1 MRLQRLI
8 CSTFTAGVVLS
19 SSLLQAQP
27 SPGPLEQPGG
37 QGAGQTSDEG
47 RPNPRGGQGRTGRPA
62 AGAVRGLPATPLLMA
77 LDTDRNGELSAA
89 EITNAAAALKALDQN
104 RDGRLTRD
112 EMMPGAAQP
121 SGEGVAADGAQA
133 INPEIMVQQ
142 LVMRTLQMDRDGDG
156 QLSRDEIPLQL
167 RNVVARFDADQDGS
181 LDRAELILMAQQ
193 QVAMMTRGGRGQAGQ
208 GQPGQAQPGQGQP
221 NQAQPGQG
229 QGGQG
234 QPEQGQPGGTGPRG
248 AAEQRDTAPARGEGN
263 RRPQ

>member
-8 CSTFTAGVVLS
+8 CSTVTAGMVLC

-37 QGAGQTSDEG
+37 QGAGQTTEEG
-47 RPNPRGGQGRTGRPA
+47 RLDPRGGQGRTGRPA
-62 AGAVRGLPATPLLMA
+62 AGAVRSLPATPLLMA
-77 LDTDRNGELSAA
+77 LDADRNGELSAT
-89 EITNAAAALKALDQN
+89 EINNAAAALKALDQN

-112 EMMPGAAQP
+112 EMMPGAAQQP
-121 SGEGVAADGAQA
+121 GEGVAADGAQGGGQA

-156 QLSRDEIPLQL
+156 QLSRDEIPLQV
-167 RNVVARFDADQDGS
+167 RNVVSRFDADQDGS

-208 GQPGQAQPGQGQP
+208 GQP
-221 NQAQPGQG
+221 NQAQPGPG

-234 QPEQGQPGGTGPRG
+234 QPGQGQPVQAGPEAAAGQGDAPRG
-248 AAEQRDTAPARGEGN
+248 RGEGAGQER